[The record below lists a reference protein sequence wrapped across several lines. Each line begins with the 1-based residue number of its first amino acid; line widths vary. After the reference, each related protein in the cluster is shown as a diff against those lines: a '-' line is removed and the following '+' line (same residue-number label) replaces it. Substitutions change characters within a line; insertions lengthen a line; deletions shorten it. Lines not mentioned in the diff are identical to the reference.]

1 MTYAAVVSVSDTPQT
16 RKITTWAQR
25 AATKTAN
32 GDLTPPQSLELR
44 RRDHRGG
51 GELGQGLR
59 APGVFTV
66 RVTVTDSA
74 GNATTVQR
82 TVDVLARRI

>member
-1 MTYAAVVSVSDTPQT
+1 L
-16 RKITTWAQR
+16 
-25 AATKTAN
+25 TKVY
-32 GDLTPPQSLELR
+32 S
-44 RRDHRGG
+44 
-51 GELGQGLR
+51 